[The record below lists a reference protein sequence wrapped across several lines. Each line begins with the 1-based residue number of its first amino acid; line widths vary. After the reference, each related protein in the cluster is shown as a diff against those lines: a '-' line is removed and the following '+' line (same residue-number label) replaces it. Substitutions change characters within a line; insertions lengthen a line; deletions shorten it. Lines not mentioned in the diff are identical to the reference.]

1 MRKTTQITIAGFGGQ
16 GVMVLGQTLAYAGN
30 EMGLNTLWYPSYGP
44 ETRGGTANCA
54 VTISKDPINSPIF
67 SKATTLIALNT
78 PSLKKF
84 ENKVID
90 GGNIIY
96 NSNMILEEVRKE
108 NTHIYPI
115 PANDIAMKLGNQ
127 RVSNM
132 VILGAYLEVSKEF
145 SVSIINEVLKN
156 ILTENKQA
164 FIPINLLAIEAGINY
179 IKGIKA

>member
-1 MRKTTQITIAGFGGQ
+1 
-16 GVMVLGQTLAYAGN
+16 
-30 EMGLNTLWYPSYGP
+30 MGLNTLWYPSYGP

-115 PANDIAMKLGNQ
+115 PANDIAMNLGNQ